1 MSSRLR
7 IVCSSVIFSLTL
19 IACKP
24 ASEQPLSTLEKLITD
39 VFHPL
44 SGEVVLVMIDLP
56 HETLADN
63 EIWESRREMAVEWH
77 TAFKKLGDQRG
88 FKVLPVFSYLATG
101 NHNAQL
107 PEFGEMDGEQV
118 RFMDIFRQA
127 NIVVAMTEYSATAPL
142 VEYSENLPDFR
153 AASMPTVHA
162 GMMETALSADYQEL
176 AQKCQSLSNVL
187 DHAVG
192 AELVFSTGEKL
203 YIDLRNR
210 HAKIDDG
217 QLPADKSGDRV
228 INLPSGEV
236 YIAPYEGEIP
246 GKPSLTAG
254 RVPVI
259 FGGERLTLGVQNNRF
274 TNLTGEKQS
283 AVEEMQD
290 WFDTD
295 DARRNLAELGLGCND
310 QAVVTG
316 NILEDE
322 KVLGVHLAAGRSEH
336 ISGVIGPGDFSAPG
350 HVVHHDVVYPFGSD
364 LFVEHLAVVYRDG
377 TKEDLIQAGDYIIFS
392 R

>member
-1 MSSRLR
+1 M
-7 IVCSSVIFSLTL
+7 L
-19 IACKP
+19 IGCKP
-24 ASEQPLSTLEKLITD
+24 ASERPLSTLEKLITD

-44 SGEVVLVMIDLP
+44 PGEAVLVMIDLP
-56 HETLADN
+56 HENIADN
-63 EIWESRREMAVEWH
+63 EMWVSRREMAAEWH
-77 TAFKKLGDQRG
+77 TVFKQLGDRLS
-88 FKVLPVFSYLATG
+88 FKVLPVLTYPATG

-118 RFMDIFRQA
+118 RIQDIFPQA

-142 VEYSENLPDFR
+142 VEYSQNLPDFR
-153 AASMPTVHA
+153 AASMPTVHK
-162 GMMETALSADYQEL
+162 GMMETALFADYQEL
-176 AQKCQSLSNVL
+176 AHNCQSLFAIFE
-187 DHAVG
+187 HAVG

-203 YIDLRNR
+203 YIDLHNR

-217 QLPADKSGDRV
+217 QIPADKPGERV
-228 INLPSGEV
+228 INLPSGEI

-254 RVPVI
+254 MVPLI
-259 FGGERLTLGVQNNRF
+259 FGGEQLTLEVENNRF
-274 TNLTGEKQS
+274 TNISGDKHS
-283 AVEEMQD
+283 AVEELRD

-295 DARRNLAELGLGCND
+295 NARRNLAELGLGCND

-316 NILEDE
+316 NVLEDE
-322 KVLGVHLAAGRSEH
+322 KVLGVHLAAGRSDH
-336 ISGVIGPGDFSAPG
+336 IGGVVGLGDFSAPE

-364 LFVEHLAVVYRDG
+364 LFVEHLDVLYGDR
-377 TKEDLIQAGDYIIFS
+377 TQENLIQNGNYTIFS